1 MSQTMQLIYPE
12 SGFQPID
19 LSQFWHEVSEAEFI
33 EFCERNPDMRIE
45 MSKDGDIIIMPP
57 TNTETGKK
65 NFDLSVDFGVWLR
78 KNKRGVAFDSSTGF
92 TLPNGAR
99 RSPDLTFVQNE
110 KWNNLSREEKRRFAR
125 LVPDFVIELRSETDS
140 LKDLREKMSEYI
152 ENGVSLGWLI
162 DPQER
167 KIHIYRAEKE
177 VEILDNP
184 KQIFGES
191 VIDNFVLD
199 LKNIFD

>member
-19 LSQFWHEVSEAEFI
+19 LSQFWHEVGEAEFV

-57 TNTETGKK
+57 TNTETGRK
-65 NFDLSVDFGVWLR
+65 NFDLCAEFGIWA
-78 KNKRGVAFDSSTGF
+78 KKDKTGVAFDSSTGF

-99 RSPDLTFVQNE
+99 RSPDLAWVRKE
-110 KWNNLSREEKRRFAR
+110 KWDVLSKEEKRRFAR
-125 LVPDFVIELRSETDS
+125 LVPDFVVELRSETDS
-140 LKDLREKMSEYI
+140 LKDLQNKMLEYV
-152 ENGVSLGWLI
+152 ESGVLLGWLI

-167 KIHIYRAEKE
+167 KVHIYRPEREAET
-177 VEILDNP
+177 LDNP
-184 KQIFGES
+184 EQVSGES
-191 VIDNFVLD
+191 VIEGFT
-199 LKNIFD
+199 LKLENIFD